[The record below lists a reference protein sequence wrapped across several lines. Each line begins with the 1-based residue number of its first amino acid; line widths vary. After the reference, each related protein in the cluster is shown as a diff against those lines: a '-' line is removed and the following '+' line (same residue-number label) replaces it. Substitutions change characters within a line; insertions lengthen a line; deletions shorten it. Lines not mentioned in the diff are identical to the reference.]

1 MIRQRDAKGRA
12 TTTHGMKNT
21 RFYNTWCGMRG
32 RCALQNKDYSGKGIK
47 VCDRWLKF
55 ENFRDDMLES
65 YSEHVLVHGE
75 QNTQIDRINYKGN
88 YEPINTRWVTPRENS
103 SNRSSNVM
111 VERDGVIKTLKE
123 WAVFAPV
130 SYKQVWSR
138 INKLGWSVERA
149 LTTELQR

>member
-1 MIRQRDAKGRA
+1 MIRERDAKGRA
-12 TTTHGMKNT
+12 VATHGMNDT
-21 RFYNTWCGMRG
+21 RFHSIWNGMKG
-32 RCALQNKDYSGKGIK
+32 RCLRSKDYVPKGIK
-47 VCDRWLKF
+47 VCERWLLF

-65 YSEHVLVHGE
+65 YSEHVLIHGE
-75 QNTQIDRINYKGN
+75 QNTQIDRINHKGN
-88 YEPINTRWVTPRENS
+88 YEPINTRWVTPRENA

-123 WAVFAPV
+123 WSVFAPV